1 MTRDIE
7 QETRDALA
15 VRIREA
21 GEHITS
27 HEEWLAA
34 EQDSFMGVMLP
45 LLEAWGEVPGAD
57 VPCGALPSTGW
68 KYSHLSDKGI
78 HFEHNCQDH
87 GYDLMDYEYFVLP
100 WEFIT
105 GPQEAAEALSQRLRQ
120 ERAEVAQAQLERAQ
134 AALIRAQAA
143 VEEAMKA

>member
-34 EQDSFMGVMLP
+34 EQDSFMDVMYP
-45 LLEAWGEVPGAD
+45 LIEAWAAVPGAD
-57 VPCGALPSTGW
+57 VPCGAARSTHW
-68 KYSHLSDKGI
+68 KYEGISNSGI
-78 HFEHNCQDH
+78 HFMHNCQDH

-120 ERAEVAQAQLERAQ
+120 ERAEVAQAQLERDQ

>member
-27 HEEWLAA
+27 HEARLEEERL
-34 EQDSFMGVMLP
+34 SFMDVMYP
-45 LLEAWGEVPGAD
+45 LIEAWAAVPGAD
-57 VPCGALPSTGW
+57 VPCGAARSTHW
-68 KYSHLSDKGI
+68 KYEGISNSGI
-78 HFEHNCQDH
+78 HFMHNCQDH

-134 AALIRAQAA
+134 TALLRAQAA